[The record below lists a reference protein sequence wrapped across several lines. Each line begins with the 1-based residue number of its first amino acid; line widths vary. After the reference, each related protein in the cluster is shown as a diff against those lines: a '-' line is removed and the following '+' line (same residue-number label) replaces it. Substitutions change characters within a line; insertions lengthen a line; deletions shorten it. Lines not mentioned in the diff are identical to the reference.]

1 MNFKT
6 TAVLIVLVLAGGVA
20 MWFLRP
26 AADTLKPE
34 PQEEKPAEP
43 KYLFDPRPV
52 DADVV
57 KIDVQRRD
65 KPRMIF
71 ERGPKQDE
79 PGKLDEWRMTTPS
92 ASAVEAGLV
101 GNLSGLVSQ
110 MQVRGTV
117 EENPSPE
124 TLNAS
129 GFSPSRGTAVLTMK
143 DGKEYA
149 VEFGKVAPATTD
161 TYVRILGKPA
171 IYLAR
176 GDLVK
181 QHLSQDVKNF
191 RSKTLL
197 KATTADITR
206 FEIEFEG
213 KKYELTRGP
222 DKSWM
227 VQSPIKAY
235 GDSDKVNGFLSKLT
249 TLRLADFVEDA
260 PSALATYGLEPPFM
274 ALSVTTET
282 KRPKPTTQPT
292 TTQPAPPEFE
302 TITKTTAVHFGSFS
316 DLKSENRFARLAD
329 QSWVGTIPKATVE
342 GLLPKL
348 NEWRDTR
355 VTRVRPGEASKVE
368 LTVGDASVAL
378 ERQDGKW
385 RGTGD
390 LAEIEPDAVSDLLN
404 AFEDLRF
411 TETIDQP
418 EEPVKYGLDKPRA
431 IVRVTTP
438 TAVEPVTL
446 RIGKTTESGR
456 NAFASVDGQSSV
468 FYIAAPQAERLAVAP
483 LSLRARTIVTAN
495 VLDLRKIDVERPSAR
510 YVMEH
515 DGVWKMIEPAGVPVD
530 AGGIRELSNDLVR
543 LRGRKVAGKGDDP
556 RFGLDKPDATIRFT
570 LAPAATSQPTTLA
583 TTQPALTGE
592 HVVRVR
598 KTDHVYARRDGD
610 PFVYE
615 LDETVYRVM
624 TAELIS
630 RQLFDFAGDAVVEF
644 RVEAPAGT
652 LHLAKQDKV
661 WKYMADPGV
670 KLSQK
675 VVNDYMND
683 VSRMRAESYIAYRNG
698 NLEAEGLAA
707 PPAKV
712 TIKLANGREIV
723 IGMQQQASGQLPRKA
738 AVMDE
743 KRIFIMRQADAENL
757 LRSVDA
763 YIQPDKPATPDTPE
777 GEDMPPGMPRGADMP
792 VGQPR

>member
-6 TAVLIVLVLAGGVA
+6 TAILIVLVLAGGLT
-20 MWFLRP
+20 MWFVRP
-26 AADTLKPE
+26 AAVAPKPE
-34 PQEEKPAEP
+34 PAEEKPAEP
-43 KYLFDPRPV
+43 KYLFDPKPV

-65 KPRMIF
+65 KPRMVF
-71 ERGPKQDE
+71 ERAPKADD
-79 PGKLDEWRMTTPS
+79 PSKMDDWRMTSPS

-101 GNLSGLVSQ
+101 GNMSGLVSQ
-110 MQVRGTV
+110 MQIRGTV

-124 TLNAS
+124 TLNAT
-129 GFSPSRGTAVLTMK
+129 GFSPSRGTVILTMK
-143 DGKEYA
+143 DGKEFA

-161 TYVRILGKPA
+161 TYVRMLGKPA

-197 KATTADITR
+197 KATTGDIAR
-206 FEIEFEG
+206 FEIEYEG

-222 DKSWM
+222 DKAWM

-235 GDSDKVNGFLSKLT
+235 GDTDKVNGFLSKLT
-249 TLRLADFVEDA
+249 TLRLADFAEDA
-260 PSALATYGLEPPFM
+260 PATLTTYGLEQPY
-274 ALSVTTET
+274 LTLTVTTEA
-282 KRPKPTTQPT
+282 KRPKPTTQPAS
-292 TTQPAPPEFE
+292 TQPVPPEFE
-302 TITKTTAVHFGSFS
+302 IVTKTTMVQFGSFS

-329 QSWVGTIPKATVE
+329 QQWVGTIPKATVE

-355 VTRVRPGEASKVE
+355 VTRVTAGAATKIE
-368 LTVGDASVAL
+368 LTAGDASATL
-378 ERQDGKW
+378 ERVDGKW
-385 RGTGD
+385 RGSGD
-390 LAEIEPDAVSDLLN
+390 LAEIEPDAVSDMLN

-418 EEPVKYGLDKPRA
+418 EDPAKYGLDKPRA
-431 IVRVTTP
+431 IIRVTTS
-438 TAVEPVTL
+438 TSVEPITL
-446 RIGKTTESGR
+446 RVGKTTEGGR
-456 NAFASVDGQSSV
+456 NAFVSVDGQSSV
-468 FYIAAPQAERLAVAP
+468 FYIAAPQAERLSVAP
-483 LSLRARTIVTAN
+483 ISLRARSIVSAN
-495 VLDLRKIDVERPSAR
+495 VLDLRKIEVERPNAR
-510 YVMEH
+510 YVMEY
-515 DGVWKMIEPAGVPVD
+515 DAAWKMVEPAGVPVD
-530 AGGIRELSNDLVR
+530 ASGIRELSNDLVR
-543 LRGRKVAGKGDDP
+543 LRARKVAGKGDDP
-556 RFGLDKPDATIRFT
+556 RFGLDRPDVTIRFT
-570 LAPAATSQPTTLA
+570 LAPPSTTQPTTQA
-583 TTQPALTGE
+583 ATQPALTGE
-592 HVVRVR
+592 HVLRVK
-598 KTDHVYARRDGD
+598 KTDRVHARRDDD

-624 TAELIS
+624 TSELIS
-630 RQLFDFAGDAVVEF
+630 RQLFDFSGDAVVEF

-661 WKYMADPGV
+661 WKYVTDLGV

-675 VVNDYMND
+675 VVSDYMNEI
-683 VSRMRAESYIAYRNG
+683 SRMRAESYIAYRDG
-698 NLEAEGLAA
+698 NLEAEGLAT

-712 TIKLANGREIV
+712 TIKLANGREIT

-738 AVMDE
+738 AVMEE

-763 YIQPDKPATPDTPE
+763 YIQPDKPAQPETPE
-777 GEDMPPGMPRGADMP
+777 MPGDMELPPGMPR
-792 VGQPR
+792 